1 MKRKLITLALGGFL
15 AAAQL
20 SAQTTNSGYFL
31 DNYNYRYTM
40 NPAYG
45 NDNNFVSMPAL
56 GNLNFAMRGNLHLS
70 SVLYNID
77 GRTTLFTNPNISA
90 AEVMDNLSDKNR
102 IGTNL
107 KINLLSGGFK
117 AFGGYNTVS
126 LNACGDV
133 NAIIPKA
140 LFSLAKEGITNKTYD
155 ISDMGAH
162 AMGWG
167 EIAFNH
173 SREIKQLPGLRVG
186 ASVKFLIGVANIDA
200 NFNNAYLTLNE
211 NAWTATTNA
220 DIYANLGKW
229 QYETKTN
236 DKGQQYVSG
245 VNMDGDG
252 SVSPNGFG
260 LSFDLGATYRW
271 RDFDFS
277 LALLDLGW
285 ITFSNTKVASTN
297 GDRTFNTD
305 AFVFNADGDS
315 PNSFDNEW
323 DRFKENLDNLY
334 QLSDNGI
341 VGSRSRAIA
350 ATLNFGISYELPVY
364 RKVHFGFLSSTR
376 LAGRYTWSEAR
387 FSANVSPV
395 KAFSAD
401 INVAFST
408 FGTSF
413 GWLLTAQTKGFNIF
427 LGMDH
432 TMGKVSKQ
440 FVPMSSNAS
449 FNFGINFPF

>member
-1 MKRKLITLALGGFL
+1 MKRKLITIALGGFL

-45 NDNNFVSMPAL
+45 NDNNFVSMPAI
-56 GNLNFAMRGNLHLS
+56 GNINLAMRGNLHVS
-70 SVLYNID
+70 SVLYNVN
-77 GRTTLFTNPNISA
+77 GRTALFTNPNVSA
-90 AEVMDNLSDKNR
+90 AEVMGNLSDKNR

-107 KINLLSGGFK
+107 KLNILSGGFK

-126 LNACGDV
+126 LNACADV

-140 LFSLAKEGITNKTYD
+140 LFSLAKEGITNTTYD
-155 ISDMGAH
+155 ISDMAAH

-173 SREIKQLPGLRVG
+173 SRNIKQLPGLRVG

-200 NFNNAYLTLNE
+200 NFNKAHLTLGE

-220 DIYANLGKW
+220 DIYANLGKL
-229 QYETKTN
+229 QYDTKIN
-236 DKGQQYVSG
+236 DKGQEYVSG

-260 LSFDLGATYRW
+260 MSFDLGATYRW

-285 ITFSNTKVASTN
+285 ITFSDTKVASTN

-305 AFVFNADGDS
+305 AYVFNADDDA

-341 VGSRSRAIA
+341 AGSRSRAMA
-350 ATLNFGISYELPVY
+350 ATLNIGGSYELPMY
-364 RKVHFGFLSSTR
+364 RKLHFGFLSSTR

-387 FSANVSPV
+387 FSANVAPV

-408 FGTSF
+408 YGTSF
-413 GWLLTAQTKGFNIF
+413 GWLLNAHTKGFNLF

-432 TMGKVSKQ
+432 TMGKVTKQ
-440 FVPMSSNAS
+440 FVPLSSNAS
-449 FNFGINFPF
+449 LNFGINFPF